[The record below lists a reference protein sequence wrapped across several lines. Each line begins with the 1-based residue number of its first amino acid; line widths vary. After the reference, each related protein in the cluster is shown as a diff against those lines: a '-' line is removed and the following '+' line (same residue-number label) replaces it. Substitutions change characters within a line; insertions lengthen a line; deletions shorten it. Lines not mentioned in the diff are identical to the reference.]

1 MVVYGNSFS
10 GGEVLIPPSKSAAHR
25 AIICA
30 ALSHGRCTVSNVS
43 ASKDMQATLNAVRAL
58 GVSVKYNAEA
68 KTVDIDATGLGS
80 ADTQEIDC
88 IESGSTLRFM
98 IPVAAALGGEY
109 KFIGSGRLPMRPLG
123 IYTQLLPQHG
133 VSVNTS
139 GGLPL
144 EISGKLTAGE
154 YRLAGNVSSQFIT
167 GLMLAL
173 PLLNGDSDIVLT
185 SPLESEGY
193 VTLTVSVLNSF
204 GIKITQ
210 TESGWHICGGQSYLP
225 QNHTVE
231 GDWSQA
237 AFFMAMAAL
246 DPNGNKISLHGLD
259 KSSVQ
264 GDKACVD
271 VFTRF
276 GLSTAWHGDTL
287 TVWNPTAKLPYG
299 GLHGCEI
306 DVSQIPD
313 MVPSLAA
320 CAALCKGETRIVN
333 AARLRLKES
342 DRLAA
347 MEQAINSLGG
357 NAATTADSLIING
370 VERLNGGTALGQNDH
385 RVVMSLAAC
394 ALKSDSSVS
403 VTDEQSINKSYPEFF
418 GDFQKLGGTANV
430 INMG

>member
-1 MVVYGNSFS
+1 MVIYGNSFS
-10 GGEVLIPPSKSAAHR
+10 GGDVTIPPSKSAAHR

-30 ALSHGRCTVSNVS
+30 TLSHGRCTISNVS
-43 ASKDMQATLNAVRAL
+43 ASKDMQATLGAVRAL
-58 GVSVKYNAEA
+58 GAVAEYNSEDRSVY
-68 KTVDIDATGLGS
+68 IDSTAIGS
-80 ADTQEIDC
+80 AENCEIDC
-88 IESGSTLRFM
+88 IESGSTLRFI
-98 IPVAAALGGEY
+98 IPVAAAMGGKY
-109 KFIGSGRLPMRPLG
+109 KFVGSGRLPMRPLG
-123 IYTQLLPQHG
+123 IYTDLLPEHG
-133 VSVNTS
+133 VSINTS

-144 EISGKLTAGE
+144 EISGRLTAGE

-193 VTLTVSVLNSF
+193 VTLTVSVLSSF
-204 GIKITQ
+204 GVKIEPTAN
-210 TESGWHICGGQSYLP
+210 GWHICGGQKYTA

-246 DPNGNKISLHGLD
+246 DPNGNEISLHGLD
-259 KSSVQ
+259 KNSVQ
-264 GDKACVD
+264 GDKACLE
-271 VFTRF
+271 VFGRF
-276 GLSTAWHGDTL
+276 GIKHRWQGDTL
-287 TVWNPTAKLPYG
+287 TVFNPTAQMPHG
-299 GLHGCEI
+299 GLNGCVI
-306 DVSQIPD
+306 DASQIPD

-320 CAALCKGETRIVN
+320 CVALCKGETRIVN

-347 MEQAINSLGG
+347 MENAINALGG
-357 NAATTADSLIING
+357 HASSTDDSLIING
-370 VERLNGGTALGQNDH
+370 VERLAGGTAMGQNDH

-394 ALKSDSSVS
+394 ALKSDSPVS
-403 VTDEQSINKSYPEFF
+403 VTDEHSINKSYPEFF
-418 GDFQKLGGTANV
+418 DDFKKLGGTADV